1 MQIALSSATANF
13 SQVAPVT
20 DLSEIG
26 SRNLARIDED
36 ERRQDGNDWRI
47 ECPEG
52 GSDHLVFNP
61 AENSFKDFAEH
72 DWSAVARGLLRSG
85 ILPTYYSIEY
95 IYTDADGKQ
104 LYAHGKRRDL
114 RDRAETRDWTQ
125 GIKRGKN
132 GVPFRTKGK
141 GALKDIPR
149 VLYDLPLVKQSP
161 KVWLCAGEKDAEV
174 ARYSWHV
181 NATTRPFGEGHWD
194 NGYFE
199 QLDHAEAVTIVID
212 NDDAGYR
219 GGWTVYSKLRT
230 KLTEKQVRCVRP
242 VDGCKDVFDH
252 IHTGHT
258 RKQLIVV
265 PWEVL
270 KERGSKPKKERT
282 EGAVE
287 PDTDFKYTQSEYA
300 DRFVDAYGDRF
311 RYIAEEDCWL
321 YYSDG
326 RWRADQYDAAF
337 HFAESLCR
345 QILKE
350 TPKKVGDRPNA
361 HYAVAKERCGS
372 GNISSVCR
380 IARTRRPIVTVR
392 RKFDPDPYRINFPNG
407 TYDLRTDELREHS
420 PSDMITK
427 QCLYDFD
434 PEATGPIFDDYLA
447 EVQPEAHWREQIM
460 RMIGYSICG
469 RYGEFIFI
477 HTGSG
482 GNGKSTLLKLAAKAF
497 GDYAITASW
506 KILSGKAETEHETL
520 IAALEG
526 KHLAIVQMGGRS
538 LSSEQLRTL
547 VAEPDFTARKMHQD
561 ERVIE
566 ATHTFHVA
574 QNDPPPMRHLDP
586 STRRRVIVVHW
597 GVTVS
602 DPIDNLRD
610 RIADNEGSYV
620 LTQLVLAYQRFVA
633 AQIDRTHTQEYFERN
648 RVYSYAND
656 RLEKD
661 PDSCV
666 SSAELRADYE
676 KWCADNGEKPE
687 NETAFGRLLSEMEF
701 EKGRE
706 VIGGVQQRVRKG
718 VRFRSTR

>member
-1 MQIALSSATANF
+1 M
-13 SQVAPVT
+13 T

-26 SRNLARIDED
+26 ARNLARIDED
-36 ERRQDGNDWRI
+36 ERRQDGSDWRI

-61 AENSFKDFAEH
+61 ADNSFKDFADH
-72 DWSAVARGLLRSG
+72 DWSAVSRGLLRSG

-95 IYTDADGKQ
+95 VYADALGKP
-104 LYAHGKRRDL
+104 LFAHGKRRDL
-114 RDRAETRDWTQ
+114 RDRSETRDWTQ
-125 GIKRGKN
+125 GIRRGKN

-141 GALKDIPR
+141 GALNGIPR

-161 KVWLCAGEKDAEV
+161 KVWICAGEKDAEV

-194 NGYFE
+194 DGYFE

-219 GGWTVYSKLRT
+219 GGWSVYSKLRT

-242 VDGCKDVFDH
+242 VDGCKDLFDH
-252 IHTGHT
+252 VHTGHGV
-258 RKQLIVV
+258 KQLIAV
-265 PWEVL
+265 PLEEL
-270 KERGSKPKKERT
+270 KERGRKPKKES
-282 EGAVE
+282 ANDDVE
-287 PDTDFKYTQSEYA
+287 DPDTDFKYTQSEYA
-300 DRFVDAYGDRF
+300 DRFVAAYGDRF

-337 HFAESLCR
+337 HFAESICR

-350 TPKKVGDRPNA
+350 TPKRIGDKPNA

-372 GNISSVCR
+372 GSIASVCR

-407 TYDLRTDELREHS
+407 TYDLRTDELAEHS
-420 PSDMITK
+420 PDDMITK

-434 PEATGPIFDDYLA
+434 PEAVGPIFDDYF
-447 EVQPEAHWREQIM
+447 EGVQPEAHWREQIM
-460 RMIGYSICG
+460 RMLGYSICG
-469 RYGEFIFI
+469 RYGEYIFI

-482 GNGKSTLLKLAAKAF
+482 GNGKSTLLKLAAKVF
-497 GDYAITASW
+497 GDYTITASW
-506 KILSGKAETEHETL
+506 KVLSGKAETEHETL

-526 KHLAIVQMGGRS
+526 KHLAIVQMGGHA

-574 QNDPPPMRHLDP
+574 QNDPPPMRHLDA
-586 STRRRVIVVHW
+586 STRRRIIVVDW
-597 GVTVS
+597 AVTVL
-602 DPIDNLRD
+602 DPVENLRD
-610 RIADNEGSYV
+610 LITEQEGSYV
-620 LTQLVLAYQRFVA
+620 ATQIVLAYRRFVRA
-633 AQIDRTHTQEYFERN
+633 ELDRAHTQEYFERN
-648 RVYSYAND
+648 RVYAYVAD
-656 RLEKD
+656 RLERD
-661 PDSCV
+661 DGSFIAI
-666 SSAELRADYE
+666 SELRADYE
-676 KWCADNGEKPE
+676 KWCAEHGEKPE
-687 NETAFGRLLSEMEF
+687 NETAFGRLLSEMEIDKGF
-701 EKGRE
+701 ETISGRTS
-706 VIGGVQQRVRKG
+706 RVRKG
-718 VRFRSTR
+718 IRFRAAS